1 MEFEVHNKEAF
12 EIPLGNVSH
21 TTTSKNE
28 VTLEFHQNDDA
39 AVSLVEMRFH
49 IPAEQNP
56 EGDPVEVCAVVIVIL
71 KSDRWF
77 EAHFVKRFEQDH
89 P

>member
-1 MEFEVHNKEAF
+1 MEFQVHNKEAF

-21 TTTSKNE
+21 STTAKNE

-49 IPAEQNP
+49 IPSEQNP
-56 EGDPVEVCAVVIVIL
+56 EGDPVEVRLVFL
-71 KSDRWF
+71 L
-77 EAHFVKRFEQDH
+77 
-89 P
+89 